1 MMVEYPSN
9 SYKSREAKKKADE
22 KPEIKKVVS
31 GQVKTKKRSELRKLS
46 DIFISEDAANVKEYI
61 LYDVIIPN
69 AKNLIIDV
77 ITDTANI
84 LFGGSRRRSNSGST
98 AFSRTS
104 YISYDK
110 YSDRNRGSSRHDES
124 RRPGFNYDDII
135 LETRS
140 DAEEVLDQ
148 MNALIDTYDKVSVAD
163 MYDLVGKTA
172 EYTHNKYGWTNLS
185 NARPV
190 RCRDGYMLE
199 LPKAVPLKD

>member
-1 MMVEYPSN
+1 MVDYPSN
-9 SYKSREAKKKADE
+9 SYKSREAKQKAAE

-31 GQVKTKKRSELRKLS
+31 GTVKTKKKSELRKLS
-46 DIFISEDAANVKEYI
+46 DVFISEDAHTVKDYI
-61 LYDVIIPN
+61 IYDVLIPN
-69 AKNLIIDV
+69 AKNLLIDI

-84 LFGGSRRRSNSGST
+84 LFGGSRRRSGGTT
-98 AFSRTS
+98 AFSKTS

-110 YSDRNRGSSRHDES
+110 YSDRRSPSRYEES

-148 MNALIDTYDKVSVAD
+148 MNSLIETYDKVSVAD

-199 LPKAVPLKD
+199 LPKAMPLKD